1 MGQPGAGSRVAF
13 ANNAI
18 PESLIN
24 PVGRAALAF
33 YPLPNAAGVKNSN
46 GPGFSNNYVANT
58 LATTDNYQITARID
72 YNLSATQ
79 QIFGRE

>member
-1 MGQPGAGSRVAF
+1 MI
-13 ANNAI
+13 AI
-18 PESLIN
+18 LS
-24 PVGRAALAF
+24 PVTF
-33 YPLPNAAGVKNSN
+33 H
-46 GPGFSNNYVANT
+46 YVANT